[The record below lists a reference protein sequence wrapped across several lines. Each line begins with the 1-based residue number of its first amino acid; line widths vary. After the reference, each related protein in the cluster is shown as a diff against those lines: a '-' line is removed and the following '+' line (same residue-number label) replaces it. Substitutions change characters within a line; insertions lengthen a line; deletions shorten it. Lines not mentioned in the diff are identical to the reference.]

1 MGYIM
6 NEDLTEI
13 IKKIKDSLK
22 LNKYETNAY
31 ITLIKLGKAKPV
43 DIAKNSNIPVQR
55 IYDILKNL
63 QKKGLI
69 TAVGE
74 NYFEIVDP
82 ASSFQI
88 IAQNIIVDASIK
100 ARELESLGKALS
112 NITKTKVFDEV
123 KIIYGVKETIG
134 NTITIVKNC
143 NENLFFMV
151 YKVLDKLVD
160 LWPLLYEIISTTKSG
175 ATLLIPYDT
184 KIEQKYIEESEKH
197 GFRIMKSQT
206 VFMDLFVGCNT
217 VIIGLPSPT
226 YEVVSIIVNNEDF
239 SKALKSRIQE
249 IISKI

>member
-1 MGYIM
+1 M

-13 IKKIKDSLK
+13 VKKVKEVLK
-22 LNKYETNAY
+22 LNKYETSAY
-31 ITLIKLGKAKPV
+31 VTLIKLGKSKPV

-55 IYDILKNL
+55 VYDVLKNL

-69 TAVGE
+69 TAKEE
-74 NYFEIVDP
+74 NFYEVVDP
-82 ASSFQI
+82 SSSLQA
-88 IAQNIIVDASIK
+88 IAQNMIVDANIR

-134 NTITIVKNC
+134 NTIAIVRKC
-143 NENLFFMV
+143 DEKPFFMV

-160 LWPLLYEIISTTKSG
+160 LWPLLYEIISTTRSG

-197 GFRIMKSQT
+197 GFKIVKSKA

-226 YEVVSIIVNNEDF
+226 YEVISIIINNEDF
-239 SKALKSRIQE
+239 SNALKNRIQE
-249 IISKI
+249 IMSKI